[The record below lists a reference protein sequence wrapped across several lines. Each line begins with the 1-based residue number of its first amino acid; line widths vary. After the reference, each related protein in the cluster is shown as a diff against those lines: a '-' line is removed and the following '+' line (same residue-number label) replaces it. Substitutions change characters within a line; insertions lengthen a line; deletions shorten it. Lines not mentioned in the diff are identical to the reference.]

1 MTLRLVEIDVKSMA
15 HVQLLF
21 KLLQE
26 RQPWQAISH
35 KKMPSFGEH
44 MTFVK
49 SKPYAGWYLI
59 VHNATDRIQDDEA
72 VGSTYI
78 THNNE
83 VGIFIFK
90 EYQGKGY
97 AKEALDLLMSG
108 YDPPFYANINPT
120 NHKSREF
127 FTKLGFKF
135 IQTTYALGES
145 DAE

>member
-1 MTLRLVEIDVKSMA
+1 MIRLIEVDRNSMA
-15 HVQLLF
+15 HIQLLF

-44 MTFVK
+44 MSFVK

-59 VHNATDRIQDDEA
+59 VENATDHIQDDVP

-90 EYQGKGY
+90 EHHGKGY
-97 AKEALDLLMSG
+97 GKEGLDILMG
-108 YDPPFYANINPT
+108 AYDPPFYANINPA
-120 NHKSREF
+120 NHISREF

-135 IQTTYALGES
+135 IQTTYMLGEE
-145 DAE
+145 DAK